1 LQISSI
7 LYEPLPDV
15 IHFLKH
21 LFYYNINIIN
31 MSTKKGKPSADQLP
45 TEEKDVDMESDQD

>member
-1 LQISSI
+1 MQISSI